1 MQYKNIWFFL
11 DFYVCSL
18 HFASFHL
25 CAAVLNFLL
34 NELLSYSIRLLIFL
48 SADLSIYLSVVWFHF
63 YFGEYARIRSKKSTR
78 TLART
83 HTHWKIPLSCD
94 TIAANEKPCN
104 SNVVSFHAC
113 FSNKNDSRS
122 SRRISN
128 TKNMSLYLFK
138 YCINNSKCVFKRRTI
153 HVLDWRLIILCYI
166 RNATEFSSCT
176 FFSLSFRLTF
186 YFRLC
191 WWSNLC
197 KFLLI
202 RMNARVNKCVGIG
215 AKKSIN
221 WSQQNRT
228 HPRNIEEER

>member
-1 MQYKNIWFFL
+1 MFVHFT
-11 DFYVCSL
+11 SL
-18 HFASFHL
+18 RFASLVCCCTKFFVEWI
-25 CAAVLNFLL
+25 AVIF
-34 NELLSYSIRLLIFL
+34 YSSINLFVCR
-48 SADLSIYLSVVWFHF
+48 SIYLSVVWFQF

-113 FSNKNDSRS
+113 FSNKNDNRS

-176 FFSLSFRLTF
+176 FFFSLS
-186 YFRLC
+186 
-191 WWSNLC
+191 
-197 KFLLI
+197 
-202 RMNARVNKCVGIG
+202 
-215 AKKSIN
+215 SIN
-221 WSQQNRT
+221 LLFSFMLMVKLMQ
-228 HPRNIEEER
+228 ISID